1 MPISTAPPP
10 SPPWASAIGS
20 ASQPS
25 SANCFQIVGAEAERI
40 AGDPAAVIGGI
51 GLADEAVG
59 TFAQQPLL
67 VAQGKVHLIYFA
79 CSTLLVPVF

>member
-10 SPPWASAIGS
+10 MGLGDRQRQPAEIGELL
-20 ASQPS
+20 PD
-25 SANCFQIVGAEAERI
+25 IGAEAEWI
-40 AGDPAAVIGGI
+40 VGDPAAVIGGV

-67 VAQGKVHLIYFA
+67 VTQGEVHLIYFA
-79 CSTLLVPVF
+79 CSILLVPVF